1 MPKRG
6 EDKMDKRDRKLFFD
20 SKTEKDINKKLCDL
34 TQIYQRNKD
43 NYNVI
48 FQLLKTLGSFSE
60 YREKVKKIMPLL
72 EKNYNP
78 SAVYFEVGKMEM
90 TDENYDSAIENFKT
104 SLFFIDTNCGS
115 ILEMGKA
122 YSAKGDKLSAKE
134 KFLELASNYD
144 DKAAYYELG
153 VLKEEEN
160 DFYHASMYYKKVL
173 ELDQKDIRALFK
185 LGEIEKRNEN
195 FETAKEYFSR
205 IYDINKKD
213 IYNLLELGR
222 MEAELGNP
230 AKAKEYY
237 EEVLKMKE
245 ESAAY
250 LELGILD
257 EKSGNFNLA
266 VEKYFK
272 AIRCQNDKFAYFRLG
287 CAFKQ
292 LKKFDEAKEYFSLIN
307 DAELAPV
314 AVLEMV
320 NILLKE
326 EKIEEAQ
333 TLYNEL
339 LDSGLDKNIYERE
352 TKRVDAYIKY
362 KLGVSDIDSDNEISS
377 YIEQLTNYD
386 EKNSIDNSKFHFEED
401 FDLEKTLKF
410 VKNNLTEENFSNTRS
425 GLDYY
430 IIDCG
435 YPIGNENGKETNKIC
450 VATVL
455 NSEKI
460 VYMIPAAKERL
471 NLEEKKSVR
480 IRK

>member
-1 MPKRG
+1 
-6 EDKMDKRDRKLFFD
+6 
-20 SKTEKDINKKLCDL
+20 
-34 TQIYQRNKD
+34 
-43 NYNVI
+43 
-48 FQLLKTLGSFSE
+48 
-60 YREKVKKIMPLL
+60 
-72 EKNYNP
+72 
-78 SAVYFEVGKMEM
+78 
-90 TDENYDSAIENFKT
+90 
-104 SLFFIDTNCGS
+104 
-115 ILEMGKA
+115 
-122 YSAKGDKLSAKE
+122 
-134 KFLELASNYD
+134 
-144 DKAAYYELG
+144 
-153 VLKEEEN
+153 
-160 DFYHASMYYKKVL
+160 
-173 ELDQKDIRALFK
+173 
-185 LGEIEKRNEN
+185 
-195 FETAKEYFSR
+195 
-205 IYDINKKD
+205 
-213 IYNLLELGR
+213 
-222 MEAELGNP
+222 
-230 AKAKEYY
+230 
-237 EEVLKMKE
+237 MKE

-314 AVLEMV
+314 AILEMV

-460 VYMIPAAKERL
+460 VYMIPAAKDRL